1 MTNTNINPQTT
12 FSLRLPSDVMKA
24 IETQVKQTK
33 QSKTAVTVAMLQ
45 NAIPSLHIT
54 KRSKLPARPGI
65 YFVYTPDYQLLYI
78 GKADNLQKRWNSH
91 HKYQYFIE
99 TSMQCRIGYFVL
111 NSAESLNQ
119 VIDEFQ
125 AEPIETTTKALVTS
139 DQLESVNSEVEYLK
153 KRIDNIYSALS
164 QVGLDSIIKK
174 LEAYQPPRGLQ
185 QWQPSREDLSSGITR
200 GHLAKKLGFES
211 TKTFEDA
218 AALFGLDPD
227 EYLSEL
233 SGWSEKPVEPG
244 SARTRFFPKVT

>member
-1 MTNTNINPQTT
+1 MTNTNINTQTT
-12 FSLRLPSDVMKA
+12 FSLRLPSDIMKA
-24 IETQVKQTK
+24 IDTQVKQTK

-54 KRSKLPARPGI
+54 ERSQLPARPGI

-99 TSMQCRIGYFVL
+99 ASMQCRIGYFVF
-111 NSAESLNQ
+111 NSADSLNQ
-119 VIDEFQ
+119 VISEFK
-125 AEPIETTTKALVTS
+125 AEPIETTTKALVTY

-185 QWQPSREDLSSGITR
+185 QWQPTPEDLREGITR
-200 GHLAKKLGFES
+200 GSLAKKLGFES

-218 AALFGLDPD
+218 AAILGLDPN